1 MNLDIDED
9 KMGSVSELNSTEV
22 LQENISKT
30 IDCPYWTE
38 DDRELVKSFEYWIGG
53 VAVCCLSIPGMLLNL
68 IAIYLLS
75 TRVSIQTTF
84 NSLLISLFTM
94 DSFYLLFETLETFR
108 TKFQMENRIHT
119 ILLPKLTYPLIFVTL
134 SASIFMTVAV
144 AHERYVAI
152 KKPIQH
158 RQSMRSAKFQRKK
171 SSVYILIV
179 TLLAFGFNVP
189 KFLEVELEWRN
200 NMNASTHSDENG

>member
-1 MNLDIDED
+1 
-9 KMGSVSELNSTEV
+9 MGSVPELNDTEV

-108 TKFQMENRIHT
+108 TKFQMESKIHT

-200 NMNASTHSDENG
+200 NMNASTNSDQNG

>member
-1 MNLDIDED
+1 MD
-9 KMGSVSELNSTEV
+9 SVPEFNATEV
-22 LQENISKT
+22 LQENNSKN

-38 DDRELVKSFEYWIGG
+38 DDRELVKSFEYWVGG
-53 VAVCCLSIPGMLLNL
+53 VAVCCLSVPGMLLNL
-68 IAIYLLS
+68 VAIYLLS

-84 NSLLISLFTM
+84 NSLLISLFAL
-94 DSFYLLFETLETFR
+94 DSCYLLFETLETFR

-119 ILLPKLTYPLIFVTL
+119 MLLPKFTYPLIFVSL

-179 TLLAFGFNVP
+179 ALLAFGFNVP
-189 KFLEVELEWRN
+189 KFLEVELKW
-200 NMNASTHSDENG
+200 ENSVNVSSNPEDIR

>member
-1 MNLDIDED
+1 MD
-9 KMGSVSELNSTEV
+9 SVPELNATEV
-22 LQENISKT
+22 LQENNST
-30 IDCPYWTE
+30 NIDCPYWTE
-38 DDRELVKSFEYWIGG
+38 DDRELVKSFEYWVGG
-53 VAVCCLSIPGMLLNL
+53 VAVCCLSVPGMLLNL
-68 IAIYLLS
+68 VAIYLLS

-84 NSLLISLFTM
+84 NSLLISLFAL
-94 DSFYLLFETLETFR
+94 DSCYLLFETLETFR

-119 ILLPKLTYPLIFVTL
+119 MLLPKFTYPLIFVSL

-179 TLLAFGFNVP
+179 ALLAFGFNVP
-189 KFLEVELEWRN
+189 KFLEVELKW
-200 NMNASTHSDENG
+200 ENSVNVSSNPEDIR

>member
-1 MNLDIDED
+1 
-9 KMGSVSELNSTEV
+9 MGSVQELNVTSDEEV
-22 LQENISKT
+22 NVSDILN
-30 IDCPYWTE
+30 CPLWTE
-38 DDRELVKSFEYWIGG
+38 NDRELVRSFEYWVGG
-53 VAVCCLSIPGMLLNL
+53 VAVCCLSIPGMLLNI
-68 IAIYLLS
+68 IAICLLC

-94 DSFYLLFETLETFR
+94 DSFYLLFETLKSFR
-108 TKFQMENRIHT
+108 TKFNIESRIQT
-119 ILLPKLTYPLIFVTL
+119 ILLPKLTYPLTFVSL

-158 RQSMRSAKFQRKK
+158 RQSMRSSKFQRKK

-179 TLLAFGFNVP
+179 ILLAFGFNAP
-189 KFLEVELEWRN
+189 KFLEVELKWQENAGN
-200 NMNASTHSDENG
+200 NSNNTGVR